1 MPLDGEDACTW
12 VEETVRCGWWS
23 AFSSSCCVV
32 EAIARVL
39 LILEVGVGVVQEIR
53 DHLHG
58 TLLQGDAAQ
67 SNHRRRR
74 IVSE

>member
-1 MPLDGEDACTW
+1 LMVVSFFLLVLCSGGNCK
-12 VEETVRCGWWS
+12 
-23 AFSSSCCVV
+23 SSPGF
-32 EAIARVL
+32 E
-39 LILEVGVGVVQEIR
+39 VGVVQEIR
-53 DHLHG
+53 DHLHE